1 MNSFSKKHT
10 MHVGAER
17 PDSPGLSFGRH
28 TCFLLIP
35 VLQFLIPQALNPS
48 LLASS
53 QARWAPLSFLPDILM
68 IFFFFFMINPP
79 MISMPFPRLIINS
92 IYF

>member
-1 MNSFSKKHT
+1 MLVFRVPHLF
-10 MHVGAER
+10 
-17 PDSPGLSFGRH
+17 PLDSCL
-28 TCFLLIP
+28 
-35 VLQFLIPQALNPS
+35 LQFLIPQALNPS

-53 QARWAPLSFLPDILM
+53 QTRWAPLSLLPDILM
-68 IFFFFFMINPP
+68 IFLFFMINPP